1 MTNLIDQVK
10 RKLPNGCLTNKLRKS
25 GCTVKLDG
33 APTPSIKIDMD
44 KCEPLVKKTETRC
57 DYIFIGGGKDV
68 FFVPLEVKPTPDATK
83 IVNQLQ
89 AGADIA
95 DLRIIPKNK
104 RVQVQFQPVVAH
116 RKKFGKQE
124 NLILRD
130 ENSKIHFRGEWISVE
145 RLKCG
150 APLTNAVDFC

>member
-1 MTNLIDQVK
+1 MTNLIDQIEG
-10 RKLPNGCLTNKLRKS
+10 KLPNGCLANRLRKS

-33 APTPSIKIDMD
+33 APASSIKIDMD
-44 KCEPLVKKTETRC
+44 KCEPLVKQTETRC
-57 DYIFIGGGKDV
+57 DYIFIGVGNDV
-68 FFVPLEVKPTPDATK
+68 FLVPLEVKPTPNATK

-95 DLRIIPKNK
+95 DCRIIPPNEK
-104 RVQVQFQPVVAH
+104 VQFQPVVAH

-124 NLILRD
+124 NLILRH
-130 ENSKIHFRGEWISVE
+130 ENSKIHFRGERIQIE

>member
-25 GCTVKLDG
+25 GCTVKLNG
-33 APTPSIKIDMD
+33 MPAPSIKIDMD

-57 DYIFIGGGKDV
+57 DYIFIGGGKNV

-95 DLRIIPKNK
+95 DFRIIPKNK

-124 NLILRD
+124 NLILRH
-130 ENSKIHFRGEWISVE
+130 EKSKIHFRGERIHIE
-145 RLKCG
+145 PLKCG

>member
-1 MTNLIDQVK
+1 MTNLIDQIK
-10 RKLPNGCLTNKLRKS
+10 RKLPNGCLANRLRKS

-33 APTPSIKIDMD
+33 APASSIKIDMD
-44 KCEPLVKKTETRC
+44 KCEPLIKKTETRC
-57 DYIFIGGGKDV
+57 DYIFIGVGKEF

-104 RVQVQFQPVVAH
+104 RVQFQPVVAH

-124 NLILRD
+124 NLILRH
-130 ENSKIHFRGEWISVE
+130 ENSKIHFRGDRIHIEP
-145 RLKCG
+145 LKCG